1 MRGFVDFLRRFHSDE
16 RGVFAVIFGVMAVVL
31 VAFGGAAVDYTAVE
45 TARTRAQVALDSAAL
60 GLQPTIFNDPKP
72 TSDTLKAEA
81 LALMNEQMRNNSVA
95 TIVDVATADTGT
107 GTLRLEATVTVPTA
121 FVQLVGIPSMSA
133 RIVSEATRK
142 RLNLEVAM
150 VLDNSGSMGQQSRM
164 TNLKKAARC
173 AMNVLFNALD
183 ECTDAKVNAATLKA
197 KTEKDIWIG
206 IVPFTGF
213 VNVGTGSKN
222 AVWMDTTGL
231 SSIANDN
238 FDDDDNESTP
248 FNGTVNRFQL
258 YDKIGVAWRGCVEA
272 RPYPYDTTDTP
283 PSAADPDTLFVPS
296 FAPDPP
302 SGYPNNYLD
311 DRPAACTNKD
321 AGTWVETSV
330 KTGCSSKTYSNCN
343 NIPTVTRTQTNWDG
357 SNHTP
362 VASTS
367 PSTLPDKN
375 GVPIPANCTTSTA
388 NERTSR
394 DPDRY
399 KLTSTKTC
407 SYQFSDRVLQERL
420 CKYNQK
426 AGNGGS
432 PNQDCPTNALTPLTD
447 NKATVAA
454 AITAMA
460 SQGYTNIHQGTI
472 WGFHMLSPSE
482 PLPQGKSYDA
492 ATSKVMIVM
501 TDGENTVDSYGSN
514 MNKADTYQAY
524 GWPGARSQ
532 TGGISYNGRIYS
544 NDYPYPNSDAQ
555 VTAAM
560 DSRTLESC
568 NNAKA
573 MGIQIFTIGL
583 NAPDQKTISLLTS
596 CATKPADAYFPT
608 DSNQLTP
615 VFKEIADQLANLRLS
630 L

>member
-1 MRGFVDFLRRFHSDE
+1 M
-16 RGVFAVIFGVMAVVL
+16 FAVIFGVMAVVL

-60 GLQPTIFNDPKP
+60 GLQPTIFNDPRP

-133 RIVSEATRK
+133 RVVSEATRK
-142 RLNLEVAM
+142 RLNLEVAL

-183 ECTDAKVNAATLKA
+183 DCTDTKINAETPKP
-197 KTEKDIWIG
+197 KTEQNIWMG

-213 VNVGTGSKN
+213 VNVGTGNKN

-231 SSIANDN
+231 SSISNDN
-238 FDDDDNESTP
+238 FDDDDNDATP
-248 FNGTVNRFQL
+248 FYGTVNRFDL
-258 YDKIGVAWRGCVEA
+258 YTKVGVAWRGCVEA

-302 SGYPNNYLD
+302 SGYPNDYLN
-311 DRPAACTNKD
+311 DRPAVCTNKD

-343 NIPTVTRTQTNWDG
+343 STPTVTRTQTNWDG

-407 SYQFSDRVLQERL
+407 SYEFSDRVLQERL

-426 AGNGGS
+426 AGSGGS

-514 MNKADTYQAY
+514 MNKANTYQAY

-573 MGIQIFTIGL
+573 MGIAVYTIGL
-583 NAPDQKTISLLTS
+583 NAPNQKTINLLTN
-596 CATKPADAYFPT
+596 CATNSSMAYFPT
-608 DSNQLTP
+608 ASTQLTD
-615 VFKEIADQLANLRLS
+615 VFKDIADQLANLRLS